1 MQITLA
7 RGRFFCY
14 DENKETA
21 EKEKSMNR
29 YLQNLKK
36 IEFVITYACTGK
48 CKHCSEGD
56 HRVCGERI
64 DPEKAAEAVRKIASA
79 YPIRTVMTFG
89 GEPLLYPESVY
100 AVHTAARDMGVEKRQ
115 VITNGWFSKE
125 PSHITAV
132 AEGLAA
138 CGVNDV
144 LLSADAFHQET
155 IPIEPVK
162 LFASELKK
170 RGVPIRIQ
178 PAWLVSPED
187 ENPYNLQTKR
197 ILFEFRAMGIEENEG
212 NVIFPEGN
220 AKKYLSEY
228 FTEEVV
234 NPYAEDPTDVRCV
247 SFDPSGDALGGN
259 LYERDIMEI
268 LRDYQP

>member
-1 MQITLA
+1 MMKIKKSQ
-7 RGRFFCY
+7 
-14 DENKETA
+14 K
-21 EKEKSMNR
+21 KEKSMNR

-56 HRVCGERI
+56 HHACGERI
-64 DPEKAAEAVRKIASA
+64 DPEKAADAVRRIASA

-89 GEPLLYPESVY
+89 GEPLLYPEAVY
-100 AVHTAARDMGVEKRQ
+100 AVQTAARDMGIEKRQ
-115 VITNGWFSKE
+115 VITNGFFSKD
-125 PSHITAV
+125 PVRIATV

-162 LFASELKK
+162 LFAAELQK
-170 RGVPIRIQ
+170 RGVPIRMQ

-187 ENPYNLQTKR
+187 ENPYNQQTR
-197 ILFEFRAMGIEENEG
+197 AILREFRAMGIDENEG

-220 AKKYLSEY
+220 AKKYLSAY
-228 FTEEVV
+228 FTEEIA
-234 NPYAEDPTDVRCV
+234 NPYVEDPTDVYCV
-247 SFDPSGDALGGN
+247 SFDPNGDVLGGN

-268 LRDYQP
+268 LKDYQP